1 MGFLESCS
9 NVKFD
14 PLQFGF
20 VNGRGTAMA
29 AATVNNVMDYC
40 VNKGSTVF
48 CCSLDAEGAFDAIP
62 HDVIFNKLCDNMCDD
77 WWRCFLS
84 LYTNLTVNVKWN
96 GNIGRKINICK
107 GTRQGGLS

>member
-1 MGFLESCS
+1 MYRPINVSNTFSKIFEMGFLESCS

-48 CCSLDAEGAFDAIP
+48 CCSLDAEGAFDVIP
-62 HDVIFNKLCDNMCDD
+62 HDVIFDKLCDNICDD
-77 WWRCFLS
+77 WWRCF
-84 LYTNLTVNVKWN
+84 YRGVLT
-96 GNIGRKINICK
+96 
-107 GTRQGGLS
+107 